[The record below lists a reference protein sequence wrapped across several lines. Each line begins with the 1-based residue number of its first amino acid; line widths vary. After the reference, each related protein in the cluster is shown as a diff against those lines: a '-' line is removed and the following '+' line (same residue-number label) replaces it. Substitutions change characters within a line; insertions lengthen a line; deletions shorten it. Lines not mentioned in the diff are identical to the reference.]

1 MDMPPLQTRYLSHS
15 GQYPKTSE
23 VLGIIGVVL
32 VVVFG
37 SALDSPGIWGYI
49 AALLVLIGFALS
61 VISFKRKE

>member
-1 MDMPPLQTRYLSHS
+1 MPPLQTRYLSRS
-15 GQYPKTSE
+15 RRYTQTSE
-23 VLGIIGVVL
+23 ILGITGIVL